1 LKFLAKYRTSLSP
14 QDLPVRQAGK
24 KQRKNDWLLLILS
37 GVLLGLSFSPS
48 PFPFTLLIFI
58 GLIPYF
64 FVIRRR
70 TTLASISKATF
81 IFSFVFSV
89 LTIYWVGSW
98 SSDTDPFLMMAGAAL
113 LFAYPCVL
121 LIPSTLYYLAKKV
134 FPKFDALWLFPIFWV
149 TVEYLLTLTD
159 LRFPWL
165 LLGHGLAKFNLF
177 IQGADIIG
185 TFGLSLVTAYINL
198 LLYKSFFEKKKEKK
212 FSFIPVS
219 VTVLIFICLIFY
231 GFYRISNFRISERKV
246 TVGIV
251 QPNLNPWD
259 KWETGNL
266 GQLTKQYLDFS
277 KKCVD
282 EGAEVILW
290 PETALPVYAFGGTY
304 SIVEDSIFNFLN
316 RNRVSLLTGMP
327 DIVYYYDN
335 TNVPQDAKY
344 SKQGNFHYA
353 TYNAV
358 LGLNPGTRKIQRY
371 GKMKLVPLGERVP
384 FADQFSF
391 LGDLFKWGVGITGWN
406 VGKDT
411 TVFKIFNGS
420 RDTIKVGGL
429 VCYES
434 VDPVFVSAFVQK
446 GAEMITVVTNDS
458 WYGKSSGPY
467 QHKDFA
473 MLRAVE
479 NRRSI
484 VRCANGGVSCIIN
497 AKGEIL
503 TETELFTKTFLVG
516 EVPLQNEKT
525 FYAENPAIIPV
536 LCSVFSFWIFGMNVL
551 IWLKNKFKL

>member
-1 LKFLAKYRTSLSP
+1 LKFLSKYRIPASP
-14 QDLPVRQAGK
+14 EDK
-24 KQRKNDWLLLILS
+24 KQRKKDRLLLILG
-37 GVLLGLSFSPS
+37 GVLLGISFTPF
-48 PFPFTLLIFI
+48 PFPFTLLIFV

-64 FVIRRR
+64 IVLKKR
-70 TTLASISKATF
+70 TTLVSINKATF
-81 IFSFVFSV
+81 LFSFFFSI
-89 LTIYWVGSW
+89 TAIYWVGSW
-98 SSDTDPFLMMAGAAL
+98 SSEADPYLMLAGAAL
-113 LFAYPCVL
+113 LFAYPSVM

-149 TVEYLLTLTD
+149 TLEYLLTLTD

-185 TFGLSLVTAYINL
+185 TNGLSLAAAYINV
-198 LLYKSFFEKKKEKK
+198 LLYKAFYEKGVSTKFKLKPTLIALVIFLSLMIYGVYKVSSFE
-212 FSFIPVS
+212 
-219 VTVLIFICLIFY
+219 
-231 GFYRISNFRISERKV
+231 ISDRKIR
-246 TVGIV
+246 VGIV

-266 GQLTKQYLDFS
+266 GQLTNQYLDLS

-282 EGAEVILW
+282 EGAELILW

-304 SIVEDSIFNFLN
+304 SIIKDSIFNFLD

-327 DIVYYYDN
+327 DIIYYFDQN
-335 TNVPQDAKY
+335 KIPEDAKY
-344 SKQGNFHYA
+344 SKQGNFYYA

-358 LGLNPGTRKIQRY
+358 LGLNPGSREVQRY
-371 GKMKLVPLGERVP
+371 GKMKLVPLGEKVP
-384 FADQFSF
+384 FSDQLTF
-391 LGDLFKWGVGITGWN
+391 LGDIFKWGVGITGWN
-406 VGKDT
+406 IGKDT
-411 TVFKIFNGS
+411 TVFKIYNDGL
-420 RDTIKVGGL
+420 DTVKVGGL

-446 GAEMITVVTNDS
+446 GAELITVVTNDS

-467 QHKDFA
+467 QHKDFG

-479 NRRSI
+479 NRRSV

-503 TETELFTKTFLVG
+503 SETELYTRTTLVG
-516 EVPLQNEKT
+516 EVPLQEEKT
-525 FYAENPAIIPV
+525 FFSENPLIIPV
-536 LCSVFSFWIFGMNVL
+536 LCSVFSFWIFGMNIL
-551 IWLKNKFKL
+551 IWLKKKFKM